1 MKQRDK
7 PSRKKPSRSSK
18 KPSVHRVKQIQKVFD
33 KLGIGDEASRQSVRQ
48 LYTPASEHTVHY
60 RIVLSGSTL
69 L

>member
-1 MKQRDK
+1 MKQREK
-7 PSRKKPSRSSK
+7 PSRKKPSPSSK

-33 KLGIGDEASRQSVRQ
+33 KLGIGDDASRQSVRQ
-48 LYTPASEHTVHY
+48 LYTPVSEHTVHY